1 MPVFKK
7 GSFSVNLGVVS
18 FGGEIDEADRQCA
31 WELYSELV
39 SRVALMGK
47 LNDRKQDSF
56 DGEVMA
62 ESLDSLYT
70 FFKEAR
76 GIMRKYPVG
85 QLSAD
90 KSRENHLGFFIAGM
104 LETVLR
110 PFLEKWQARYRHWW
124 EQESEKELPPFRRQ
138 AEFPQMAEFQADWAA
153 LRQFCRE
160 AADELARNFELPP
173 ITTLMPPEM
182 KRQWLKETQEVLKDQ

>member
-1 MPVFKK
+1 MPVFTK

-47 LNDRKQDSF
+47 LDARQRDTF
-56 DGEVMA
+56 DGEVMV
-62 ESLDSLYT
+62 ESLNSLYA

-85 QLSAD
+85 RLTAG

-124 EQESEKELPPFRRQ
+124 EQESNPDLPPFRRQ
-138 AEFPQMAEFQADWAA
+138 AEFPQMVDLQNDWAA
-153 LRQFCRE
+153 VRRFCRE
-160 AADELARNFELPP
+160 AAEELAQNFELPR

-182 KRQWLKETQEVLKDQ
+182 KQQWQEETQRVLQDQ